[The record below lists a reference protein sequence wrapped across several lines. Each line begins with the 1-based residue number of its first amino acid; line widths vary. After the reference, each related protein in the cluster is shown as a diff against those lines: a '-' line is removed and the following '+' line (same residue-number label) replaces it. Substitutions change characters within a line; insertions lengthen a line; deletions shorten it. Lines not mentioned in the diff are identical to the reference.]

1 MPQKE
6 SGGSELLEWLAAE
19 CGCGYLSDL
28 RVPETAPAL
37 AQTVKRIPHGIWS
50 GEAWREVARY
60 ITGESDIIP
69 EEDVARAALSRW
81 LQKRSPN
88 KRRAAKQCFAAR
100 LLLGLEGEE
109 VISRRAAAR

>member
-81 LQKRSPN
+81 LHKR
-88 KRRAAKQCFAAR
+88 
-100 LLLGLEGEE
+100 
-109 VISRRAAAR
+109 

>member
-1 MPQKE
+1 M
-6 SGGSELLEWLAAE
+6 GGRGRAPKGKRRFRTAGVACAE

-81 LQKRSPN
+81 LQKR
-88 KRRAAKQCFAAR
+88 
-100 LLLGLEGEE
+100 
-109 VISRRAAAR
+109 